1 MAIIENPT
9 RQRVTPFLWF
19 EDKAEEAINFYKSVF
34 NDFEVISMHRLPAE
48 APGKEGRM
56 LTATIR
62 IKGLELMILEGGPMF
77 QFSPAISMFVHCE
90 TQQEVDHLWNALTAE
105 GKPNQCGWLDDKYG
119 ITWQIVP
126 DALGRLMGDPN
137 RKKAVAVQQ
146 AMMKMGKLD
155 AAALQEAYGN
165 A

>member
-1 MAIIENPT
+1 MKPTTFTKNKTEIMAIIESPAK
-9 RQRVTPFLWF
+9 QRVTPFLWF

-34 NDFEVISMHRLPAE
+34 SDFEIVSMHRLPAE

-77 QFSPAISMFVHCE
+77 KFSPAISLFAHCE
-90 TQQEVDHLWNALTAE
+90 TQEEVDHLWDAFAAE
-105 GKPNQCGWLDDKYG
+105 GKPNRCGWIDDKYG

-126 DALGRLMGDPN
+126 
-137 RKKAVAVQQ
+137 
-146 AMMKMGKLD
+146 
-155 AAALQEAYGN
+155 
-165 A
+165 